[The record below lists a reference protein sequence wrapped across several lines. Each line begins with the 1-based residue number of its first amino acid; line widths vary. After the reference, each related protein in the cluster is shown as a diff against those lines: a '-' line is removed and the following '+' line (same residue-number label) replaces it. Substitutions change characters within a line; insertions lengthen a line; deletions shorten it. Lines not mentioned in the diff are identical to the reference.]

1 LHAELLRCRDL
12 LRFAADRVC
21 LPLHERAGHAGREQN
36 LPHVLRTT
44 DPDVNKNEVNNL
56 ILDALEH
63 ERGGVTV
70 YETAIDCVANDD
82 LRKEWNKYLAET
94 ESHVAALTDVCREL
108 GIDPEQATPTRDIVK
123 ALGASLV
130 KAMQTAKR
138 GGNADAAQL
147 VACDCVV
154 LAEVKD
160 HANWDLLSHVAEHM
174 TGPAGKLLREACDTI
189 HEQEGEHLFHSK
201 GWCRELAIKALGM
214 KAVLPPPEERKHVKT
229 AIGAARAEQQRESS
243 D

>member
-1 LHAELLRCRDL
+1 MPLSLDEVRARTVAPNVLISWCRARERERELPPPVQ
-12 LRFAADRVC
+12 AT
-21 LPLHERAGHAGREQN
+21 EN
-36 LPHVLRTT
+36 LV
-44 DPDVNKNEVNNL
+44 DKNEVNHL

-63 ERGGVTV
+63 ERGGVRV
-70 YETAIDCVANDD
+70 YETAIECVQNDD
-82 LRKEWNKYLAET
+82 LRKEWTKYLSET
-94 ESHVAALTDVCREL
+94 ESHVAVLTDLCREL
-108 GIDPEQATPTRDIVK
+108 GLDPERTTPAREIVK

-130 KAMQTAKR
+130 KAMQAAKR
-138 GGNADAAQL
+138 GGNADVAQL

-160 HANWDLLSHVAEHM
+160 HANWDLLCHVSEHM
-174 TGPAGKLLREACDTI
+174 NGAAGKLLKEACETV

-201 GWCRELAIKALGM
+201 GWCRELAIRALGM

-229 AIGAARAEQQRESS
+229 AIGAARAEQQRESA